1 MVLLNLLTEEEKE
14 KYLRPYGEKQTIT
27 YQGLFYTAV
36 AKNSMANMDIEVAV
50 APTVDKSGMYY
61 CVCKATAVGKT
72 LVVSDLGS
80 AKKADPVAAIEAAS
94 LLAKVNT
101 LRTYLNTTLE
111 CFEVVVENNP
121 PNPITPVATKTK
133 AKETAKPEINQPKS
147 EPDPA
152 PGKEEKEE
160 DKQVWNKKDTTEL
173 LALRKLMGL
182 SHKDL
187 SPYIKDWSRG
197 LSSDPKDITQ
207 ENIKAF
213 NRYMR
218 RRALESFSEE
228 KINQAVE
235 SAWKEAGCLE

>member
-14 KYLRPYGEKQTIT
+14 KYLRPYGERQTIT
-27 YQGLFYTAV
+27 YQGLFYAAV
-36 AKNSMANMDIEVAV
+36 AKNSMTNIDIEVVV

-111 CFEVVVENNP
+111 CFEVVAENNP

-133 AKETAKPEINQPKS
+133 AS

-160 DKQVWNKKDTTEL
+160 GKQVWNKKDTTEL

-187 SPYIKDWSRG
+187 PPYIKDWSRG

-218 RRALESFSEE
+218 RRALERFSEE

-235 SAWKEAGCLE
+235 SAWREAGCLE